1 MKESN
6 TKKFSLREFLL
17 RTLTDP
23 VMWYT
28 ALMMTA
34 LMYHYRDRE
43 KSDEQGY
50 PFAFGW
56 GIAAI
61 AGCWLMFRVFDYIQ
75 KHHLIGSVAYILLV
89 SVFGVGVRISL
100 NIGAESYDISWLLWF
115 LTPQDSLNYNYWY
128 TLGFFLLFLL
138 FMGSVIYYFTRVRYR
153 IFMNFLIFII
163 PFAIYGKEYEKMPT
177 GFIILLAVGYV
188 LLMVY
193 YRQLVDDEKSVFVGR
208 KQSWKAIAVYA
219 VVFSSFAAIVPKP
232 KVEADR
238 SYLESLINAEALTD
252 RLVDMLNVF
261 RDTTSGQQFR
271 SRSKNWLVYEAKA
284 VEPLRIKTETF
295 SKYNFSDDSWG
306 VVKDVDSIFGDQVD
320 SAPMN
325 IGSRMGVADAFLKA
339 AELDSDYAEK
349 YGLTEYVKEGLDE
362 PDVRQVKF
370 YTMSGI
376 VGVSEGTHMAPV
388 PQGAIA
394 LTDCTR
400 KGKMTRLRGGVVYS
414 VNSPFSTIE
423 KYTFDYS
430 ADTFFLSRK
439 NNEFIDNLA
448 KYDYEELLSD
458 TDDVLYWT
466 SYLDSS
472 DEEDVRIY
480 DYFLVD
486 LENYQSYL
494 KYYLGYGNNT
504 RIKELADEIT
514 KDCKTEYEKATAI
527 ESYFYNNDF
536 IYDLSYKKKKG
547 ENAED
552 FLFET
557 HRGVCY
563 EYATA
568 MVLLA
573 RAAGI
578 PARYCEGYN
587 MTKHESSNFSNEG
600 SNYIVNTEDAHGF
613 PELYIRGYGW
623 LSFEPTIA
631 DVVVE
636 EERSSATD
644 MLTKAGLGILSV
656 AVLILLISFTYPFL
670 SHKFFIMRNKRRSP
684 NETVKAIMHRI
695 CRIYEIESANT
706 SREVAAL
713 VYEISRADITAIAEM
728 FDKAAYGEQQLSEQE
743 KESAMSEYI
752 IAYEALRESK
762 KRKHATN

>member
-6 TKKFSLREFLL
+6 TNNFSLRSFLL

-23 VMWYT
+23 IMWYT

-43 KSDEQGY
+43 KSDNLGY

-56 GIAAI
+56 GIAALV
-61 AGCWLMFRVFDYIQ
+61 GCWLMFRVFDYIQ
-75 KHHLIGSVAYILLV
+75 KHHLIGTGAYMVLLA
-89 SVFGVGVRISL
+89 VFGVGVRFSL
-100 NIGAESYDISWLLWF
+100 DNGAESYEISWLLWF

-153 IFMNFLIFII
+153 ILMNFLIFII

-177 GFIILLAVGYV
+177 GFIILLTVGYV

-193 YRQLVDDEKSVFVGR
+193 YRQLMDDERSVFVGR
-208 KQSWKAIAVYA
+208 RQSWKAIAAYA
-219 VVFSSFAAIVPKP
+219 VGFSSFAAIVPKP
-232 KVEADR
+232 QVEANR
-238 SYLESLINAEALTD
+238 SYLESLINAEAFTD
-252 RLVDMLNVF
+252 KLVNMLNVF

-284 VEPLRIKTETF
+284 VEPLRIKTETY
-295 SKYNFSDDSWG
+295 SKYNYDDDAWY
-306 VVKDVDSIFGDQVD
+306 VADDVDSIFGERVD
-320 SAPMN
+320 SAPLN
-325 IGSRMGVADAFLKA
+325 IGSHMGIADAILKA

-362 PDVRQVKF
+362 PEIRQVKF
-370 YTMSGI
+370 YSMSGI
-376 VGVSEGTHMAPV
+376 VGVSEGSHLAPV
-388 PQGAIA
+388 PQGA
-394 LTDCTR
+394 LTMTDCTR
-400 KGKMTRLRGGVVYS
+400 KGKMTRLRSGVVYAID
-414 VNSPFSTIE
+414 SPFTTTE
-423 KYTFDYS
+423 KFVFDYS
-430 ADTFFLSRK
+430 ADTFFLSKR
-439 NNEFIDNLA
+439 NNEFIENLA

-458 TDDVLYWT
+458 TDDVLYW
-466 SYLDSS
+466 SSNLDFA
-472 DEEDVRIY
+472 DEDNVRIY
-480 DYFLVD
+480 NYFMIDVN
-486 LENYQSYL
+486 NYQNYL
-494 KYYLGYGNNT
+494 KYYLEYGKNA

-514 KDCKTEYEKATAI
+514 KNCTTEYEKAVAI
-527 ESYFYNNDF
+527 ESYFYNNDY
-536 IYDLSYKKKKG
+536 IYDLSYRKKKG
-547 ENAED
+547 ENAEK

-587 MTKHESSNFSNEG
+587 MTKQDSSNYSNEG
-600 SNYIVNTEDAHGF
+600 SNYIVSTEDAHGF

-623 LSFEPTIA
+623 QSFEPTIA

-636 EERSSATD
+636 EDKASTTD
-644 MLTKAGLGILSV
+644 MLTKAGIGILSV
-656 AVLILLISFTYPFL
+656 GILVMLFALAYPFL
-670 SHKFFIMRNKRRSP
+670 SHKFFILRNSKRSP
-684 NETVKAIMHRI
+684 NEAVKAIMHRI
-695 CRIYEIESANT
+695 CKIYDIESANT
-706 SREVAAL
+706 SREVSEL
-713 VYEISRADITAIAEM
+713 VYEVSHADISAVVEM
-728 FDKAAYGEQQLSEQE
+728 FDKAAYGEVQLSEQE
-743 KESAMSEYI
+743 KETAMSEYI
-752 IAYEALRESK
+752 IAYEALRESR
-762 KRKHATN
+762 KRKRATN

>member
-6 TKKFSLREFLL
+6 TNNFSLRSFLL

-23 VMWYT
+23 IMWYT

-43 KSDEQGY
+43 KSDNLGY

-56 GIAAI
+56 GIAALV
-61 AGCWLMFRVFDYIQ
+61 GCWLMFRVFDYIQ
-75 KHHLIGSVAYILLV
+75 KHHLIGTGAYMVLLA
-89 SVFGVGVRISL
+89 VFGVGVRFSL
-100 NIGAESYDISWLLWF
+100 DNGAENYEISWLLWF

-153 IFMNFLIFII
+153 ILMNFLIFII

-177 GFIILLAVGYV
+177 GFIILLTVGYV

-193 YRQLVDDEKSVFVGR
+193 YRQLMDDERTVFVGR
-208 KQSWKAIAVYA
+208 RQSWKAIAAYA

-232 KVEADR
+232 QVEANR
-238 SYLESLINAEALTD
+238 SYLESLINAEAFTD
-252 RLVDMLNVF
+252 KLVNMLNVF

-284 VEPLRIKTETF
+284 VEPLRIKTETY
-295 SKYNFSDDSWG
+295 SKYNYDDDAWY
-306 VVKDVDSIFGDQVD
+306 VADDVDSIFGERVD
-320 SAPMN
+320 SAPLN
-325 IGSRMGVADAFLKA
+325 IGSHMGIADAILKA

-362 PDVRQVKF
+362 PEIRQVKF
-370 YTMSGI
+370 YSMSGI
-376 VGVSEGTHMAPV
+376 VGVSEGSHLAPV
-388 PQGAIA
+388 PQGA
-394 LTDCTR
+394 LTMTDCTR
-400 KGKMTRLRGGVVYS
+400 KGKMTRLRSGVVYAID
-414 VNSPFSTIE
+414 SPFTTTE
-423 KYTFDYS
+423 KYVFDYS
-430 ADTFFLSRK
+430 ADTFFLSKK
-439 NNEFIDNLA
+439 NNEFIENLA

-458 TDDVLYWT
+458 TDNVLYW
-466 SYLDSS
+466 SSNLDFA
-472 DEEDVRIY
+472 DEENVRIY
-480 DYFLVD
+480 NYFLIDVN
-486 LENYQSYL
+486 NYQNYL
-494 KYYLGYGNNT
+494 KYYLEYGKNA

-514 KDCKTEYEKATAI
+514 KNCTTEYEKAVAI
-527 ESYFYNNDF
+527 ESYFYNNDY
-536 IYDLSYKKKKG
+536 IYDLSYRKKKG
-547 ENAED
+547 ENAEK

-587 MTKHESSNFSNEG
+587 MTKQGSSNYSNEG

-623 LSFEPTIA
+623 QSFEPTIA

-636 EERSSATD
+636 EDKASTTD
-644 MLTKAGLGILSV
+644 MLTKAGIGILSV
-656 AVLILLISFTYPFL
+656 GILVMLFALAYPFL
-670 SHKFFIMRNKRRSP
+670 SHKFFILRNSKRSP
-684 NETVKAIMHRI
+684 NEAVKAIMHRI
-695 CRIYEIESANT
+695 CKIYDIESANT
-706 SREVAAL
+706 SREVSEH
-713 VYEISRADITAIAEM
+713 VYEVSHADISAVVEM
-728 FDKAAYGEQQLSEQE
+728 FDKAAYGEVQLSEQE
-743 KESAMSEYI
+743 KETAMSEYI
-752 IAYEALRESK
+752 IAYEALRESR
-762 KRKHATN
+762 KRKRATN